1 MSDSNEHERSTS
13 ESSISTVKSR
23 IKQVDNVRERGIA
36 VLITAVVVAGLIFS
50 GSPAGAVS
58 TSVSGQSEADL
69 ADGDDTI
76 ELTYVVDI
84 EDGER
89 IPAEG
94 VRIDIAEEGGSDSA
108 TLVTDLRNSTVRAVG
123 GDDAGAIN
131 NNALNPNVTIRDNY
145 PSDPG
150 DGYGY
155 GNRTGTEYGYG
166 YSSESGYGY
175 GYGSSEIAFGYG
187 YGLSQNGYNSG
198 LAGNPAEFA
207 VTVEVD
213 EDAFEPGDT
222 GKDYSVDGSVVT
234 DTNGYSVFNPDQIT
248 TNFAA
253 TGEGNGFTFTV
264 TDTSEDGGDGGDD
277 DPGDGDDDSD
287 GSDGGSS
294 SGDGG
299 DAQLS
304 ERSITDVR
312 PGANGTTVAFPGND
326 IAEITFATENAS
338 GTVTIEEFETLPSSA
353 PPLAEDRPVVGV
365 VDISVPD
372 DLANTSATIV
382 IELPVERFEEVG
394 LAPEEAVVL
403 RGTDGGYETLST
415 GIEVDDGVVSLT
427 AETDGFSPFVV
438 TNAQQTAT
446 PTDEVTPTPTDDDP
460 AEPTATPTDE
470 PGDETASPTSAEQPG
485 FGIIVGIAALLS
497 LALLARRRAAE

>member
-50 GSPAGAVS
+50 GSPASAVS
-58 TSVSGQSEADL
+58 TSVSGPSEVDL

-76 ELTYVVDI
+76 NLTYEVDI

-94 VRIDIAEEGGSDSA
+94 VRIDIAEEDGSDSA
-108 TLVTDLRNSTVRAVG
+108 TLITNLSNGNVRAAG
-123 GDDAGAIN
+123 GDDGGAID
-131 NNALNPNVTIRDNY
+131 NNALDPNVTIRGNY
-145 PSDPG
+145 PLDPG
-150 DGYGY
+150 YGYGY

-198 LAGNPAEFA
+198 LVGDPTEFT

-213 EDAFEPGDT
+213 EDAFEPASD
-222 GKDYSVDGSVVT
+222 GKDYAVDGSVVT
-234 DTNGYSVFNPDQIT
+234 DTNGYSVFNLNQIT

-253 TGEGNGFTFTV
+253 TGEGNGFTFEV
-264 TDTSEDGGDGGDD
+264 TDSSEDGGD
-277 DPGDGDDDSD
+277 PDDDSD
-287 GSDGGSS
+287 SSSSS
-294 SGDGG
+294 SGGGG
-299 DAQLS
+299 DAQPS

-326 IAEITFATENAS
+326 LAEITFATENAS

>member
-1 MSDSNEHERSTS
+1 MSDGNEHERSTS

-50 GSPAGAVS
+50 GSPASAVS
-58 TSVSGQSEADL
+58 TSVSGPSEVDL

-76 ELTYVVDI
+76 NLTYEVDI

-94 VRIDIAEEGGSDSA
+94 VRIDIAEEDGSDSA
-108 TLVTDLRNSTVRAVG
+108 TLITDLSTGTTKAAG
-123 GDDAGAIN
+123 GDDGGAID
-131 NNALNPNVTIRDNY
+131 NNALDPNVTIRGNY
-145 PSDPG
+145 PLDPG
-150 DGYGY
+150 YGYGY

-187 YGLSQNGYNSG
+187 YGYSQNSR
-198 LAGNPAEFA
+198 LANDATEFT

-213 EDAFEPGDT
+213 EDAFEPGPD
-222 GKDYSVDGSVVT
+222 GKDYAVDGSVVT
-234 DTNGYSVFNPDQIT
+234 NTSDGYSVFDLNQIT

-253 TGEGNGFTFTV
+253 SGEDNGLTLEV
-264 TDTSEDGGDGGDD
+264 TDTSDDGSDPDD
-277 DPGDGDDDSD
+277 DDDGSD
-287 GSDGGSS
+287 GSDGGGGGSS
-294 SGDGG
+294 SGGGG

-326 IAEITFATENAS
+326 LAEITFATENAS

>member
-1 MSDSNEHERSTS
+1 MSDGNEHERSTS

-76 ELTYVVDI
+76 ELTYEVDI

-94 VRIDIAEEGGSDSA
+94 VRIDITEENGSDSA
-108 TLVTDLRNSTVRAVG
+108 TLITDLSNGTVRAASS
-123 GDDAGAIN
+123 DDEGAIDDS
-131 NNALNPNVTIRDNY
+131 ALNPSATIISNY
-145 PSDPG
+145 SSNPG
-150 DGYGY
+150 YGYGY
-155 GNRTGTEYGYG
+155 GNRTGYDYGSSEIVTFGYGYG
-166 YSSESGYGY
+166 YS
-175 GYGSSEIAFGYG
+175 
-187 YGLSQNGYNSG
+187 QNSR
-198 LAGNPAEFA
+198 LANDPTEFT

-213 EDAFEPGDT
+213 EDAFEPGPD
-222 GKDYSVDGSVVT
+222 GKGYAVDGSVVT
-234 DTNGYSVFNPDQIT
+234 DTNGYSIFSPDKIT

-253 TGEGNGFTFTV
+253 SGEENGLTFEV
-264 TDTSEDGGDGGDD
+264 TDSSEDGGD
-277 DPGDGDDDSD
+277 PDDDSD
-287 GSDGGSS
+287 SSSSS
-294 SGDGG
+294 SGGGG
-299 DAQLS
+299 DAQPS

-326 IAEITFATENAS
+326 LAEITFATENAS

-446 PTDEVTPTPTDDDP
+446 PTDEVTPTPTDDGP